1 MSEIEMNTFEGQCK
15 YCGNIQPIMAMDQ
28 VDADEQISESC
39 ECGGAER
46 ERRKAA
52 LMQSLEDTIGKNAAS
67 NGFRQVDQEQEE
79 DITNMALAVFHGR
92 LKAASVKIGG
102 STINI
107 VATND
112 RVHVRRTDTKKL
124 QLEA

>member
-1 MSEIEMNTFEGQCK
+1 MSRYQNL
-15 YCGNIQPIMAMDQ
+15 AS
-28 VDADEQISESC
+28 V
-39 ECGGAER
+39 GGAER